1 MKIPV
6 ICTSLLIEK
15 SPQALPLGAACI
27 ASAIKHNPKTSGIT
41 EVSLKSFS
49 LEDEII
55 KELKMLSEAE
65 FETDAETGAGARAET
80 ETGADKKIAA
90 FIADSLY

>member
-27 ASAIKHNPKTSGIT
+27 ASAIKHNSQTGGIT

-49 LEDEII
+49 LEDKKI
-55 KELKMLSEAE
+55 KELKMLSVDE
-65 FETDAETGAGARAET
+65 FETDAETGAGARA
-80 ETGADKKIAA
+80 
-90 FIADSLY
+90 